1 MGILGFILLVV
12 IGAVGLSTGVR
23 LDLYI
28 DVGSVIITVIV
39 TLAALVMSY
48 GSAAFSAIGTV
59 FTCSAGEKDVR
70 LAIAVFT
77 RGKSYALAS
86 GALGTLIGLVIM
98 LKNLDDVSAVGPGLA
113 LSLLTLVYGIVLA
126 YLVLG
131 PVVGSL
137 KRRTEEG

>member
-12 IGAVGLSTGVR
+12 IGAVGLSAGVG
-23 LDLYI
+23 LDPYI
-28 DVGSVIITVIV
+28 DVGSVIITVVV
-39 TLAALVMSY
+39 TPAALVMSY
-48 GSAAFSAIGTV
+48 GSAAFSAIVTV
-59 FTCSAGEKDVR
+59 FTCSAGKEDVR